1 MDLEE
6 GVPDDAKSANIAEL
20 GYLLS
25 FWTIIVRDLA
35 VAFITSYHAIRQSKQ
50 EQQRMMALQDHATA
64 ETHLVNL
71 ELLFES
77 VMPRQYFISF
87 LNEKAISEEHYLDCL
102 DIF

>member
-1 MDLEE
+1 LEDGRHIE
-6 GVPDDAKSANIAEL
+6 DDKKQANIAEL

-25 FWTIIVRDLA
+25 FWTIIVRNTV
-35 VAFITSYHAIRQSKQ
+35 VAFLTSYHCIRQSNQ
-50 EQQRMMALQDHATA
+50 EKQRMMALQDNATA

-77 VMPRQYFISF
+77 VMPRQYFIQF